1 MSEWSAYA
9 DEFNVSLSWLNA
21 TTPAPVLKPHITTPT
36 TGISELIVPMYVAIF
51 LLAVVGN
58 ALVVVTLVQ
67 NKRMRTVTNV
77 YLLNLVSFHR
87 IFFTQTISL
96 QLYYRT
102 RCMAKILFC
111 PRLQFLFWQTG
122 KQVYTLDLVV
132 TNSYT
137 ISTD

>member
-1 MSEWSAYA
+1 MSEWNAYA
-9 DEFNVSLSWLNA
+9 DEVNVTLSWLNA

-77 YLLNLVSFHR
+77 YLLNLVSIR
-87 IFFTQTISL
+87 RAFFSINLGIVGCLRYFVQCCNFCFVRLDNRFIL
-96 QLYYRT
+96 WNQL
-102 RCMAKILFC
+102 
-111 PRLQFLFWQTG
+111 
-122 KQVYTLDLVV
+122 
-132 TNSYT
+132 
-137 ISTD
+137 